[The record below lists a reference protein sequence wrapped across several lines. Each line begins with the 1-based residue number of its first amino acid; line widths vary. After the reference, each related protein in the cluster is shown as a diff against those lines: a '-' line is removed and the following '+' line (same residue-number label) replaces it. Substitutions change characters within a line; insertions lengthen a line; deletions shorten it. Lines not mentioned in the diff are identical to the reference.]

1 MTEWEMEEE
10 YEKGE
15 KKKGEGWRKRS
26 LLQFND

>member
-15 KKKGEGWRKRS
+15 KGGREEA
-26 LLQFND
+26 FPATI

>member
-15 KKKGEGWRKRS
+15 KKKGRKRS